1 MIAVLTPEQMK
12 LADAAALSSA
22 GEHHESVF
30 IERAGYAVA
39 QVARRVVWQAS
50 SGHSWQGPQWRRWPC
65 CSAMVTTVGCRHNF
79 DERR

>member
-1 MIAVLTPEQMK
+1 VIAVLTPEQMK

-39 QVARRVVWQAS
+39 QVARKMLGGS
-50 SGHSWQGPQWRRWPC
+50 
-65 CSAMVTTVGCRHNF
+65 
-79 DERR
+79 